1 MHCASCVSR
10 VEQAL
15 AGVPGVREASVNLA
29 TERARVRLDRP
40 VPIES
45 LARAV
50 RDAGYEARA
59 SEGAEA
65 DAAEAAERAAALR
78 GLTRRFVAAA
88 VLGLPVVLLGNAGML
103 APLSLIPM
111 AAQSWIQ
118 LVLATP
124 VVLWAGWPFVR
135 GSAIAVRRRTAD
147 MNLLIGLGTLT
158 AYLYS
163 ALATIAPATLRGAGQ
178 EAHVYFDTA
187 VVIVALILLGRLL
200 EARARSRTSQA
211 MRRLLD
217 LRPRT
222 ARRVAADGAI
232 EEVPLAEV
240 HPGDVLLVRPGEKV
254 PVDGVILEGRS
265 SLDRSL
271 LTG

>member
-1 MHCASCVSR
+1 M
-10 VEQAL
+10 
-15 AGVPGVREASVNLA
+15 NLQLPCRHGSD
-29 TERARVRLDRP
+29 EP
-40 VPIES
+40 V
-45 LARAV
+45 
-50 RDAGYEARA
+50 
-59 SEGAEA
+59 A
-65 DAAEAAERAAALR
+65 DKLR
-78 GLTRRFVAAA
+78 FHQ
-88 VLGLPVVLLGNAGML
+88 VVLETAPAYLERFGATMPGRQRQVLQRILRCRTPALGGHL
-103 APLSLIPM
+103 FGWHPLNPS
-111 AAQSWIQ
+111 QSNWVQ
-118 LVLATP
+118 LVFATP

-254 PVDGVILEGRS
+254 PVDGVVVWGESTGRCSPASRCRSRPAPATS
-265 SLDRSL
+265 SRAPP
-271 LTG
+271 